1 MNTTTT
7 FISTS
12 ELTFSDH
19 QDHFLA
25 RVGINRMLHR
35 VVPGLY
41 SLGKP
46 DKSSPVFVT
55 GNYTLSFDA
64 LRSALKG
71 MTAYLLVLDTKGIN
85 VWCAAGKGT
94 FGTAELIN
102 RIEVV
107 GLNKVVSHRKLILP
121 QLGATGVSAH
131 QVKKQCGFEVEFGP
145 VRAEDL
151 PEYLKK
157 HQATPLMRQVRFNL
171 ADRLVLAPVEMVNS
185 FLPTVAIAV
194 VAFLLGGWFNL
205 VWVLAAWLSAT
216 VLFLAL
222 LPWLPTREFSTKG
235 FILGALVALPFGI
248 FQFSQS
254 GNSFLFNLMR
264 VLPIGLILTSVTA
277 YFTLNL
283 TGSTPITCWTSVR
296 REIFRYVP
304 IMAIMLSSGIILI
317 VLKFLGLGQ

>member
-1 MNTTTT
+1 MNTKTNFVT
-7 FISTS
+7 TS
-12 ELTFSDH
+12 ELLFSDH
-19 QDHFLA
+19 LDHFLA

-71 MTAYLLVLDTKGIN
+71 ITAYLLVLDTKGIN

-131 QVKKQCGFEVEFGP
+131 QVKEQCGFEVEFGP

-151 PEYLKK
+151 PEYLIN
-157 HQATPLMRQVRFNL
+157 HQATPQMRQVRFNL

-185 FLPTVAIAV
+185 FLPMVAIAV

-205 VWVLAAWLSAT
+205 LWVLAAWLSAT
-216 VLFLAL
+216 ILFLAL

-235 FILGALVALPFGI
+235 FILGTLVALPFGI

-254 GNSFLFNLMR
+254 SNSFLFNLMR
-264 VLPIGLILTSVTA
+264 ILPIGLILTSVTA

-304 IMAIMLSSGIILI
+304 IMAVTLAGGIILI